1 MYTDAKLAPAPT
13 LKRGRERKTNR
24 QGKGTIDEICEAS
37 MKILTEEG
45 ASRLTFDRIAQ
56 VAGITK
62 GTLIYHF
69 PSKGV
74 LMEYLVERY
83 CEGLSK
89 KLRIGCLE
97 AEMLESPVK
106 DPTTAG
112 FFEWY
117 KRFREEPAS
126 STAYGL
132 SIFALSARNEKML
145 EVMQNW
151 YEDVFK
157 MLKESPSGVNSV
169 IAVLAL
175 EGLFF
180 MRHFQVDVLEDE
192 DVKKVLD
199 ELTRMCS

>member
-1 MYTDAKLAPAPT
+1 MYTDVKSAPAPT

-45 ASRLTFDRIAQ
+45 AARLTFDRIAQ

-69 PSKGV
+69 PSKGA
-74 LMEYLVERY
+74 LMEHLIERY
-83 CEGLSK
+83 RDKLSK

-106 DPTTAG
+106 DPVVAG

-117 KRFREEPAS
+117 KRFREEPIS
-126 STAYGL
+126 NSAYGL
-132 SIFALSARNEKML
+132 SIFALTAKNEKML
-145 EVMQNW
+145 VVMQKW
-151 YEDVFK
+151 YDDIFK
-157 MLKESPSGVNSV
+157 SLKQSPCGINSL

-180 MRHFQVDVLEDE
+180 MRHFQVDVIEDE
-192 DVKKVLD
+192 DVKRVLN